1 MDVQKVIFMLKAQD
15 MDRAVVF
22 YKDVMGLEVRSQSSV
37 WSELVHGDATVALH
51 GGGDGEHTPTG
62 LGFTV
67 ADIEAACQ
75 EVARGGGRV
84 VKAPLARPG
93 EPIKLAQVADSE
105 GNGFSL
111 TQEVG

>member
-15 MDRAVVF
+15 MDRAVAF
-22 YKDVMGLEVRSQSSV
+22 YKDVMGLEVRSQSPG
-37 WSELVHGDATVALH
+37 WSELGYGDTTVALH
-51 GGGDGEHTPTG
+51 GGGDVEYRPTG

-67 ADIEAACQ
+67 ADIEGACQ

-84 VKAPLARPG
+84 VKAPSDREG
-93 EPIKLAQVADSE
+93 EPIKLAQVADPE

-111 TQEVG
+111 TQELS